1 MGKGL
6 GHHLTGKSTGLLSA
20 QTTVNL
26 PDMSSEH
33 DEPECDHDAAPFAG
47 SPDRVIEK
55 AASLLRAAG
64 EPERLRLLERLGK
77 SEACVGEL
85 AEEFRCGTPTISQ
98 RLKILHQEGLISRRR
113 EGKHIFYQ
121 LDDDH
126 VKQLLD
132 NVLAHVS
139 HDHS

>member
-1 MGKGL
+1 MMENGQKDL
-6 GHHLTGKSTGLLSA
+6 
-20 QTTVNL
+20 
-26 PDMSSEH
+26 
-33 DEPECDHDAAPFAG
+33 ECDHGGDPFVG
-47 SPDRVIEK
+47 SSDRVIEK

-85 AEEFRCGTPTISQ
+85 ATEFNCGTPTISQ

-113 EGKHIFYQ
+113 EGKHIYYQ

-132 NVLAHVS
+132 NVLAHVAHS
-139 HDHS
+139 HE

>member
-1 MGKGL
+1 MMENGQKDL
-6 GHHLTGKSTGLLSA
+6 
-20 QTTVNL
+20 
-26 PDMSSEH
+26 
-33 DEPECDHDAAPFAG
+33 ECDHGGDPFVG
-47 SPDRVIEK
+47 SSDRVIEK

-85 AEEFRCGTPTISQ
+85 ATEFNCGTPTISQ

-113 EGKHIFYQ
+113 EGKHIYYQ

-132 NVLAHVS
+132 NVLAHVT
-139 HDHS
+139 HTHE

>member
-1 MGKGL
+1 M
-6 GHHLTGKSTGLLSA
+6 
-20 QTTVNL
+20 V
-26 PDMSSEH
+26 DEH
-33 DEPECDHDAAPFAG
+33 EDLQCGHDASSFTG
-47 SPDRVIEK
+47 SSDRVIEK

-64 EPERLRLLERLGK
+64 EPERLRLLERLGQ

-85 AEEFRCGTPTISQ
+85 ADEFKCGTPTISQ

-113 EGKHIFYQ
+113 DGKHIFYQ

-126 VKQLLD
+126 VQQLLD

-139 HDHS
+139 HRHE

>member
-1 MGKGL
+1 
-6 GHHLTGKSTGLLSA
+6 
-20 QTTVNL
+20 
-26 PDMSSEH
+26 MSNEH
-33 DEPECDHDAAPFAG
+33 EDLECDHNATPFTG
-47 SPDRVIEK
+47 SPEKVIER

-64 EPERLRLLERLGK
+64 EPERLRLLERLGR

-85 AEEFRCGTPTISQ
+85 AEEFQCGTPTISQ

-132 NVLAHVS
+132 NVLAHVTHN
-139 HDHS
+139 HD